1 MEKSGLLESPDSQAQ
16 KEELA
21 VDPCL
26 PSSAESVLDLDNSM
40 EVVKQQSDHS
50 ELSDDV

>member
-1 MEKSGLLESPDSQAQ
+1 MEESGLLESPDSHAQ

-26 PSSAESVLDLDNSM
+26 PPPAETVLDLDSLVEM
-40 EVVKQQSDHS
+40 VEQWSSYS
-50 ELSDDV
+50 ELT